1 MFEKIPPL
9 LMYGLLVTVFSLAAI
24 GLIAML
30 NLVLALFGFE
40 SFALSG
46 LNVGLLALLLGV
58 GVSFLR

>member
-1 MFEKIPPL
+1 MFEKILPL
-9 LMYGLLVTVFSLAAI
+9 LMYGLLVTVFILAAI

>member
-1 MFEKIPPL
+1 MFEKILPL
-9 LMYGLLVTVFSLAAI
+9 LMYGLLVAVFILAAI

-40 SFALSG
+40 SFALSR
-46 LNVGLLALLLGV
+46 LNVGLLALLLGL

>member
-1 MFEKIPPL
+1 MFEKILPL
-9 LMYGLLVTVFSLAAI
+9 LMYGLLVAVFILAAI

-40 SFALSG
+40 SFALSR
-46 LNVGLLALLLGV
+46 LNVSLLALLLGV

>member
-1 MFEKIPPL
+1 MFEKILPL
-9 LMYGLLVTVFSLAAI
+9 LMYGLLMAVFILAAI

-40 SFALSG
+40 SFALSR
-46 LNVGLLALLLGV
+46 LNVGLLALLLGL